1 MGWLRKTFGSIAGP
15 LVSGLFGYRGQKET
29 NVASAEQAARQM
41 AHQTESTQKQMDFQR
56 EMSNTAVQRRM
67 ADLKAAGIN
76 PIIAGTEG
84 ASSPGGAS
92 SAGAMAP
99 VGNKMAA
106 ALQNA
111 TSAANIQQIKANT
124 ALTNAKANTIAPAA
138 TAASWLEQ
146 ILTGF
151 EDQVTQAE
159 QNSAVG
165 VKLRNKETS
174 TPQYK
179 SLQKRFTRE
188 QRSKGRGSKPGIK
201 QSQKNRKT
209 KVFQSALT
217 GLSL

>member
-1 MGWLRKTFGSIAGP
+1 MLGNII
-15 LVSGLFGYRGQKET
+15 SGLFGYKGQKDT
-29 NVASAEQAARQM
+29 NVASAQQA
-41 AHQTESTQKQMDFQR
+41 QKQMAFQR

-76 PIIAGTEG
+76 PILAGSKE
-84 ASSPGGAS
+84 ASSP
-92 SAGAMAP
+92 AGAMAP

-111 TSAANIQQIKANT
+111 TSAANIGQIKAQT
-124 ALTNAKANTIAPAA
+124 RLTNAKAEVIQPGA
-138 TAASWLEQ
+138 TFASWLERM
-146 ILTGF
+146 LTDF
-151 EDQVTQAE
+151 EEEIENAE
-159 QNSAVG
+159 QSNSAVG
-165 VKLRNKETS
+165 AKLKNKDAES
-174 TPQYK
+174 SDYK
-179 SLQKRFTRE
+179 SLRKRFTRD

>member
-1 MGWLRKTFGSIAGP
+1 MGWLRKTFSSIAAP
-15 LVSGLFGYRGQKET
+15 LVSGLFGYRGQKDT
-29 NVASAEQAARQM
+29 NVASAEQASRQM

-151 EDQVTQAE
+151 EDQVQQAE
-159 QNSAVG
+159 QNSAG
-165 VKLRNKETS
+165 SVKVILGRDSN
-174 TPQYK
+174 
-179 SLQKRFTRE
+179 LQKNAYKRAMRSF
-188 QRSKGRGSKPGIK
+188 RSKGRGSKPGIK
-201 QSQKNRKT
+201 QSQKSRKT

>member
-1 MGWLRKTFGSIAGP
+1 MVNLFSGIGTALG
-15 LVSGLFGYRGQKET
+15 GLFGYKGQKDT
-29 NVASAEQAARQM
+29 NVASAQQA
-41 AHQTESTQKQMDFQR
+41 QKQMAFQR

-76 PIIAGTEG
+76 PILAGSKE
-84 ASSPGGAS
+84 ASSP
-92 SAGAMAP
+92 AGAMAP

-111 TSAANIQQIKANT
+111 TSAATIGQIKAQT
-124 ALTNAKANTIAPAA
+124 RLTNAKAEVIQPGA
-138 TAASWLEQ
+138 TFASWLEGM
-146 ILTGF
+146 LTDF
-151 EDQVTQAE
+151 EDQIDKAE
-159 QNSAVG
+159 QSNSALG
-165 VKLRNKETS
+165 VKLKNVDAET
-174 TPQYK
+174 PNYK
-179 SLQKRFTRE
+179 SLRKRFTRE

>member
-1 MGWLRKTFGSIAGP
+1 MLPALIGTLASAYA
-15 LVSGLFGYRGQKET
+15 GYRGAKKQ
-29 NVASAEQAARQM
+29 NIASAQQAERMM
-41 AHQTESTQKQMDFQR
+41 AHQTGATAKQMAFQER
-56 EMSNTAVQRRM
+56 MSNTAVQRRM

-76 PIIAGTEG
+76 PILAGSKE
-84 ASSPGGAS
+84 ASSPAGAS

-146 ILTGF
+146 MLTNF
-151 EDQVTQAE
+151 EDQVSQAE
-159 QNSAVG
+159 QNSALG
-165 VKLRNKETS
+165 VKLRNKDAS
-174 TPQYK
+174 TPEYK
-179 SLQKRFTRE
+179 SLRKRFTRD

-209 KVFQSALT
+209 KVFQSSLT

>member
-1 MGWLRKTFGSIAGP
+1 MGWLRKTFSSIAAP
-15 LVSGLFGYRGQKET
+15 LVSGLFGYRGQKDT
-29 NVASAEQAARQM
+29 NVASAQQAERQM
-41 AHQTESTQKQMDFQR
+41 AHQTASTQKQMDFQR

-146 ILTGF
+146 ILTSF
-151 EDQVTQAE
+151 EDQVKQAE
-159 QNSAVG
+159 QSSAGSVRAILG
-165 VKLRNKETS
+165 SNANLKKNA
-174 TPQYK
+174 YK
-179 SLQKRFTRE
+179 RAM
-188 QRSKGRGSKPGIK
+188 RSYRSQGRGSKPGIK